1 MRAAALD
8 DGVIDRGTGR
18 GPAATV
24 EDHAG
29 AAVGLEALLE
39 VVEEGGLG
47 RGHDDEI
54 AEVSRF
60 RVQVSASQ
68 ML

>member
-1 MRAAALD
+1 VRAAALD
-8 DGVIDRGTGR
+8 DGTFDRR
-18 GPAATV
+18 VRCQPAAAI

-39 VVEEGGLG
+39 VVEESRLGG
-47 RGHDDEI
+47 RDDDQV
-54 AEVSRF
+54 AELDRF
-60 RVQVSASQ
+60 EEQFHASQ